1 MLRAFMRALVLVNP
15 RARRLRRG
23 RLAADQ
29 VQAILGR
36 AGDVVITKDLEHL
49 REVLE
54 AELDP
59 TVACVVTVGGDGALH
74 WALNLARPV
83 LETRRARLP
92 PLLPARSGT
101 IDFVA
106 RKVGLAG
113 SPASIL
119 ERLATRLRAGR
130 GVETRALPS
139 ARFVFEHVDG
149 TTRDVVGFAAALGG
163 IGVRFFDQYY
173 AYADPSPATIVSV
186 IARAVA
192 GLPLGT
198 THAREMF
205 RPQRAKVR
213 IDGEVVASE
222 VHSGL
227 HVGAFD
233 LNLGGVLRVFPLAR
247 DGKLDVHAGVLEPL
261 QIIASLPALATG
273 GVLRGERFVDQAAV
287 RFEVEAGDD
296 EPLRPILDGERYP
309 DTARVTVEP
318 GPSIEVAV
326 V

>member
-1 MLRAFMRALVLVNP
+1 MRALVLVNP

-36 AGDVVITKDLEHL
+36 TGDVVITKDLAHL

-54 AELDP
+54 AQLDP
-59 TVACVVTVGGDGALH
+59 GVACVVTVGGDGALH
-74 WALNLARPV
+74 WALNLARPIAASRGR
-83 LETRRARLP
+83 TLP
-92 PLLPARSGT
+92 PFLPARSGT

-106 RKVGLAG
+106 RKVGLEG

-119 ERLATRLRAGR
+119 ERLAQRLREGR
-130 GVETRALPS
+130 SVERRALPS
-139 ARFVFEHVDG
+139 ARFVFEHTDG
-149 TTRDVVGFAAALGG
+149 SRSDVLGFAAAIGG

-173 AYADPSPATIVSV
+173 AHPDPSPATILSV

-198 THAREMF
+198 THAKEMF

-213 IDGEVVASE
+213 VDGEAVPSE
-222 VHSGL
+222 VHSGI

-233 LNLGGVLRVFPLAR
+233 LDLGGVLRVFPLAR
-247 DGKLDVHAGVLEPL
+247 DGKLDVHAGVLEPA

-273 GVLRGERFVDQAAV
+273 GVLRGERFVDQAAT

-309 DTARVTVEP
+309 DTARVTIEP
-318 GPSIEVAV
+318 GPAIDVAV